1 MGGSTCVSAT
11 PLHWGLAIFA
21 SLLSSILAAVVHF
34 LAHADLKFSIG
45 LEAFAA
51 SCPTLCAL
59 TLCVLAATER
69 AREARSGKKAARRV
83 QARWGAVAKEL
94 ARVDSPDARKAA
106 QSASDLLETAS
117 AALSSAGARFLL
129 LTVGS
134 TSFHRQTRQGGK
146 YEPAF
151 FLKAGIT

>member
-1 MGGSTCVSAT
+1 MCVST
-11 PLHWGLAIFA
+11 TLLYWGLALFA
-21 SLLSSILAAVVHF
+21 SLISSVLAAVVHI
-34 LAHADLKFSIG
+34 LAHAALKSSLG

-83 QARWGAVAKEL
+83 QARWGAVANEL
-94 ARVDSPDARKAA
+94 TRVDSPDARKAA

-117 AALSSAGARFLL
+117 AALSSAGAFL
-129 LTVGS
+129 
-134 TSFHRQTRQGGK
+134 
-146 YEPAF
+146 
-151 FLKAGIT
+151 